1 MMFKRKVIISI
12 IFTLSVITLSSNLI
26 YADDSIN
33 KKTLIVYE
41 TKTNLKSNINTV
53 NHLNE
58 LLYVFNKEV
67 KSININDYKKG
78 DLNNYDY
85 LFVININNNIDNK
98 MFMEDFVSTNKNIYW
113 IGDKIENLLE
123 YKNNKFQIKYIGK
136 NNNITNL
143 DYGDKNIILENK
155 NNYNLVKT
163 STKSKVISTMSDG
176 YNTYPFILKEKNLYY
191 ISNWDMYESYIF
203 EDTLNDFFE
212 KNSFVENKIFVEIE
226 DVNPFSDTVKLE
238 EISNYL
244 YEENIP
250 FIISLTPTSIE
261 KNSNKLIMI
270 DDKLIDTIKYMQEK
284 GGSVILNGYSHNIK
298 DESKQIDYEF
308 YNEKVLNSRNK
319 DLNIYIKDR
328 LLSGIRIC
336 IENDIYPLGFESQKN
351 AMTQEGYKEIKKYI
365 STYIGRYKN
374 NNDIFEISTFPYII
388 NDSEK
393 INIIIPENLGQ
404 LSSEDKLSLDKIK
417 YNYYKL
423 SMVRGYTGGFY
434 FNPNIDINY
443 LKKCIDYFK
452 SENLSFLDLKKNINY
467 INIDDIK
474 IKSNNNNIESSYD
487 KSKSITKA
495 ENNKTFNKLIKNI
508 NNIVIKFVIVVLV
521 IFITIFIIFKIINR
535 QKFIRR

>member
-41 TKTNLKSNINTV
+41 TKINLKSNINTV

-98 MFMEDFVSTNKNIYW
+98 IFMEDFVSTNKNIYW
-113 IGDKIENLLE
+113 IGDKIESLLE
-123 YKNNKFQIKYIGK
+123 YKNNKFQIKYLGK
-136 NNNITNL
+136 NNNITSL

-250 FIISLTPTSIE
+250 FIISLTPTSVE

-270 DDKLIDTIKYMQEK
+270 DDKLINTIKYMQEK

-298 DESKQIDYEF
+298 DESK
-308 YNEKVLNSRNK
+308 K
-319 DLNIYIKDR
+319 
-328 LLSGIRIC
+328 
-336 IENDIYPLGFESQKN
+336 
-351 AMTQEGYKEIKKYI
+351 
-365 STYIGRYKN
+365 
-374 NNDIFEISTFPYII
+374 
-388 NDSEK
+388 
-393 INIIIPENLGQ
+393 
-404 LSSEDKLSLDKIK
+404 
-417 YNYYKL
+417 
-423 SMVRGYTGGFY
+423 
-434 FNPNIDINY
+434 
-443 LKKCIDYFK
+443 
-452 SENLSFLDLKKNINY
+452 
-467 INIDDIK
+467 
-474 IKSNNNNIESSYD
+474 
-487 KSKSITKA
+487 
-495 ENNKTFNKLIKNI
+495 
-508 NNIVIKFVIVVLV
+508 
-521 IFITIFIIFKIINR
+521 
-535 QKFIRR
+535 

>member
-1 MMFKRKVIISI
+1 MFKRKVIISI

>member
-12 IFTLSVITLSSNLI
+12 IFTLSVMTLSSNLI

-33 KKTLIVYE
+33 KKTLVVYE

-270 DDKLIDTIKYMQEK
+270 DDKLINTIKHMQEK

-298 DESKQIDYEF
+298 DESKKIDYEF
-308 YNEKVLNSRNK
+308 YNEKVLNSHNK

-328 LLSGIRIC
+328 LLSGIRMC
-336 IENDIYPLGFESQKN
+336 IENGIYPLGFGSQKN
-351 AMTQEGYKEIKKYI
+351 AMIQEGYKEIKKYI
-365 STYIGRYKN
+365 STYIGRYQN

-388 NDSEK
+388 NYSEK
-393 INIIIPENLGQ
+393 FNTIIPENLGQ

-434 FNPNIDINY
+434 FNPSIDINY

-474 IKSNNNNIESSYD
+474 IKSKNNNIESSYD

-508 NNIVIKFVIVVLV
+508 NNIVIKFVIVVLI